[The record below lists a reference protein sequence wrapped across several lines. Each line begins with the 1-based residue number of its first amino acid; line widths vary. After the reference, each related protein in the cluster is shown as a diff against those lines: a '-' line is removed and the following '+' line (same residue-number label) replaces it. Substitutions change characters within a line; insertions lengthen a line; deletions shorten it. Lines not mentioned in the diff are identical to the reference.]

1 MKLSV
6 RVWPD
11 PVLLAACEPWDF
23 GNPPV
28 SDINQFET
36 DMIDT
41 MLSEQ
46 GIGLAANQV
55 GYNFRALAIH
65 IQENGQAMIMYNPM
79 IKHTSQEQWLA
90 PEGCLSFPG
99 IELEISRPK
108 FVTAQWQD
116 RDGEWNERM
125 LSYIDAKCFL
135 HELEHLNGRVFKDHV
150 SDLKFQWAQKKSPR
164 Q

>member
-11 PVLLAACEPWDF
+11 PVLLTACEPWDF
-23 GNPPV
+23 ATPPV
-28 SDINQFET
+28 SDIDQFET
-36 DMIDT
+36 DMIET
-41 MLSEQ
+41 MLAER

-55 GYNFRALAIH
+55 GYTFRALAIH
-65 IQENGQAMIMYNPM
+65 LQENGQAMVMYNPT
-79 IKHTSQEQWLA
+79 IKHTSQEQWFA

-125 LSYIDAKCFL
+125 LSYVDAKCFL

-150 SDLKFQWAQKKSPR
+150 SDLKFQRAQKKSPR